1 MINEP
6 ISALTLGL
14 FGLIMTG
21 ITTLVPLWL
30 SNRRKTADY
39 EEASKA
45 KQEDWA
51 RQDAV
56 AKQAA
61 EAAKLL
67 LDRQELDS
75 LKTAEA
81 ARLLLAANERVAK
94 SSGEMNE
101 KLDVIHTLTNSKMTE
116 EMQGRLEETQRS
128 LASLEE
134 IVSLKKAAGSEPSPE
149 ALGVIKNT
157 KERIT
162 ELKARLHDRF
172 EQQKKIDAQTKRGSS
187 DG

>member
-1 MINEP
+1 MNNASLSP
-6 ISALTLGL
+6 FGVALIAFASSMLA
-14 FGLIMTG
+14 IV
-21 ITTLVPLWL
+21 IPLWF
-30 SNRRKTADY
+30 SSRRKTKDN
-39 EEASKA
+39 EEARLA
-45 KQEDWA
+45 KQEDWK
-51 RQDAV
+51 RQDQV
-56 AKQAA
+56 ASQAA

-94 SSGEMNE
+94 SSGEMN
-101 KLDVIHTLTNSKMTE
+101 KKMDVIHTLVNSKMTE

-134 IVSLKKAAGSEPSPE
+134 IVSLKEAAGRAPSPE
-149 ALGVIKNT
+149 ALGMIKNT

-172 EQQKKIDAQTKRGSS
+172 EQQKKIDERTAK
-187 DG
+187 D